1 MQAQGWRLTDRTSA
15 TERRAAASQGVKA
28 LGGDALNEIPGGTEA
43 EFTRFYREAYPSA
56 VRLAWLL
63 THDHSAAEDIVQ
75 DTFVRLHPRLTTVEH
90 PTAYLRAVIVN
101 GCRDR
106 ARSAG
111 RARAGLRRISLTAEV
126 SSIDRPSELL
136 DAVARLPYKHR
147 AVLALRYWADLPEAD
162 IAEIVGVRP
171 ATVRSIT
178 VRALARLKKE
188 LPNDH

>member
-1 MQAQGWRLTDRTSA
+1 M
-15 TERRAAASQGVKA
+15 
-28 LGGDALNEIPGGTEA
+28 
-43 EFTRFYREAYPSA
+43 
-56 VRLAWLL
+56 
-63 THDHSAAEDIVQ
+63 
-75 DTFVRLHPRLTTVEH
+75 
-90 PTAYLRAVIVN
+90 
-101 GCRDR
+101 
-106 ARSAG
+106 
-111 RARAGLRRISLTAEV
+111 RRISLTAEV